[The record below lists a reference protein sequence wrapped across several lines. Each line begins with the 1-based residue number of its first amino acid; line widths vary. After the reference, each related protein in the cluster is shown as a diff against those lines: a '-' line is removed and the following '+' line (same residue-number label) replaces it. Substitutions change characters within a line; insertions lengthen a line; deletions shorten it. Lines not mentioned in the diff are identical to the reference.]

1 MEGDSERERPWTTED
16 KERFLDRI
24 GGYEL
29 EAGELSEEEIQD
41 FLDLLK
47 KGGLR

>member
-1 MEGDSERERPWTTED
+1 MDGDSERERPWTTED

-29 EAGELSEEEIQD
+29 GTGELSEDEIQD

>member
-1 MEGDSERERPWTTED
+1 MEGDSERERPWTTEG

-29 EAGELSEEEIQD
+29 EAGELSEGEIQD

-47 KGGLR
+47 KGVLR

>member
-24 GGYEL
+24 WGYEL
-29 EAGELSEEEIQD
+29 EAGELSEGEIQD

>member
-1 MEGDSERERPWTTED
+1 MDEHSERERPWTKED

-24 GGYEL
+24 GGFEL
-29 EAGELSEEEIQD
+29 EAGELSEDEIQD

-47 KGGLR
+47 KGGPR

>member
-16 KERFLDRI
+16 KDRFLDRI

-47 KGGLR
+47 KGDLR

>member
-1 MEGDSERERPWTTED
+1 MDGHSERERPWTTEY

>member
-29 EAGELSEEEIQD
+29 DAGELSEGEIQD

>member
-1 MEGDSERERPWTTED
+1 MDEHSERERPWTTED